1 MSKTLKHCC
10 EQVTF
15 QKNDV
20 QVRKADY
27 QLQRVTAKCC
37 GLQELA
43 LFDKDVIATHQQS
56 VATDTCNRPNRLI
69 LVDHRTDTAECI
81 LQS

>member
-10 EQVTF
+10 EKATL

-27 QLQRVTAKCC
+27 QLQRVTAKGC

-43 LFDKDVIATHQQS
+43 LFDKYVVATHHQS
-56 VATDTCNRPNRLI
+56 AAIDTCNRPNRLI
-69 LVDHRTDTAECI
+69 LVDHRTETAECI
-81 LQS
+81 PQS

>member
-1 MSKTLKHCC
+1 M
-10 EQVTF
+10 
-15 QKNDV
+15 
-20 QVRKADY
+20 KADY

-43 LFDKDVIATHQQS
+43 IFDKDVIATHQQS
-56 VATDTCNRPNRLI
+56 VTTDACIRPNKLI